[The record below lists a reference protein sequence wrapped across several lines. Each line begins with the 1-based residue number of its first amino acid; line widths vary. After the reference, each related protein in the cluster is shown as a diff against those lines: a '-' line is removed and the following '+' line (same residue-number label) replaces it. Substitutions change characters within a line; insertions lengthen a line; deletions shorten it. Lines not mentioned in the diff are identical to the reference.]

1 MNRIITIGREFGS
14 GGREFGQRLADALQV
29 AYYDKEIVSEIARRT
44 ELAEQ
49 YVQQIVEKRP
59 VPLFPLTTRHSF
71 GLVASAM
78 NPNLSIYQEQT
89 RIIEEMARKSD
100 CVIVGRCA
108 DYILSD
114 AKPFRI
120 FLYADMASRIERCR
134 QRATDAKER
143 EMSDKEMERMIRKID
158 KSRAAYYE
166 FYTGQ
171 TWGEK
176 SHYDLCLNTACAPMD
191 EMALAIAGL
200 FQ

>member
-1 MNRIITIGREFGS
+1 MKRVIAIGREFGC
-14 GGREFGQRLADALQV
+14 GGREFGQRLAGALQV

-59 VPLFPLTTRHSF
+59 IPLFPLTTQQSF
-71 GLVASAM
+71 GLVASVL
-78 NPNLSIYQEQT
+78 NPSLSIYQEQS

-120 FLYADMASRIERCR
+120 FLYADMPSRIERCR
-134 QRATDAKER
+134 QRATNAKER
-143 EMSDKEMERMIRKID
+143 EMSDKEMARMIRRID

-166 FYTGQ
+166 FYTGL

-191 EMALAIAGL
+191 QLVLSIVRL